1 MAERTTPAVRIKRT
15 VEAREQPS
23 LFGPRPLIEGED
35 AAAYD
40 ELHARFSATIK
51 PKDFLEEMWVRD
63 VVDLTWETLRMRR
76 LKAGLLTSVTWKG
89 LKEVL
94 SDLVDPFEA
103 DNLSKD
109 WAARDRQAVKKVD
122 KLLTSKRL
130 TMDLA
135 VARALSAN
143 IDSFE
148 RIDRM
153 VMNAEARRN
162 AALRELERHRA
173 SVGRALR
180 RASDDTIEAEFVDVL
195 ADRHG
200 PKGVHDQPS

>member
-1 MAERTTPAVRIKRT
+1 
-15 VEAREQPS
+15 
-23 LFGPRPLIEGED
+23 
-35 AAAYD
+35 
-40 ELHARFSATIK
+40 
-51 PKDFLEEMWVRD
+51 MWVRD

-76 LKAGLLTSVTWKG
+76 LKAGLLTLVTWKG

-109 WAARDRQAVKKVD
+109 WAARDRQAIKKVD
-122 KLLTSKRL
+122 ELLTSKRL

-162 AALRELERHRA
+162 AAFARTRAAPSERWPGSATGKR
-173 SVGRALR
+173 
-180 RASDDTIEAEFVDVL
+180 
-195 ADRHG
+195 
-200 PKGVHDQPS
+200 

>member
-103 DNLSKD
+103 DDLSKD
-109 WAARDRQAVKKVD
+109 WAARDRQAIKKVD
-122 KLLTSKRL
+122 ELLASKRL

-180 RASDDTIEAEFVDVL
+180 QASDDTVEAEFVDVL
-195 ADRHG
+195 PDRHG
-200 PKGVHDQPS
+200 QKGVHDQPS